1 MGAYGGRKDI
11 MEMVAPAGPMYQAGT
26 LSGNPLAM
34 TAGIKVRGAGRVCI
48 QLLCRTVQSSLIVA
62 PQGMYRDVLLEPSRH
77 RCSGWLWLV
86 LGSLSLYRCMY
97 VEPGTDPSLH
107 WPFLVSPLGWAG
119 LVPV

>member
-77 RCSGWLWLV
+77 RCSGWLLLV
-86 LGSLSLYRCMY
+86 LGSFISVSLDVCMWNRALI
-97 VEPGTDPSLH
+97 P
-107 WPFLVSPLGWAG
+107 PFIG
-119 LVPV
+119 LFS